1 LLKYLDWKKN
11 SADETTGNED
21 YLFMSERGGKFATR
35 SLQSMFETAVKGAG
49 LRKYSIHACR
59 HSFGTY
65 LYQKTKNLR
74 MVQKQLGHV
83 NIATTTVYSDVT
95 PEQMS
100 NGVQGLWE

>member
-1 LLKYLDWKKN
+1 
-11 SADETTGNED
+11 
-21 YLFMSERGGKFATR
+21 
-35 SLQSMFETAVKGAG
+35 
-49 LRKYSIHACR
+49 
-59 HSFGTY
+59 
-65 LYQKTKNLR
+65 